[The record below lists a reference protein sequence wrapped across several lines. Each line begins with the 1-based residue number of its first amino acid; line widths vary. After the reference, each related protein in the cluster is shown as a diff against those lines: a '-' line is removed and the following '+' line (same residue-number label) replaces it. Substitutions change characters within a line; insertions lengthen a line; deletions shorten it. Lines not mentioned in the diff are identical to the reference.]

1 MGYTSVKFEK
11 SKMYPIVLNKNSK
24 NVPGY
29 IVGKGGGEIIRMKQ
43 FVRHQGDTFAALT
56 SLLFMCNN
64 PRSTDSTLGIGSI
77 SKL

>member
-1 MGYTSVKFEK
+1 MGYTSVKSEK

-24 NVPGY
+24 NVLGH
-29 IVGKGGGEIIRMKQ
+29 IVGKGRGEIIRMKQ

-64 PRSTDSTLGIGSI
+64 PRSSNLGIGSI